1 MPPWQVEV
9 TDEFTAWWDGLTE
22 AEQEAV
28 TAHVGVL
35 EEIGPALDFPRTSQ
49 IKGSRHGRMRE
60 LRIKCQGRQL
70 RVLYTF
76 DPRRVAILLIGG
88 DKTSDDRFYERLV
101 PKADRLY
108 AEHLSTL
115 REEGLL

>member
-1 MPPWQVEV
+1 MPPWEVEV

-35 EEIGPALDFPRTSQ
+35 EEIGPALHFPRTSQ
-49 IKGSRHGRMRE
+49 IKGSRHGRMCE

-70 RVLYTF
+70 RVAV
-76 DPRRVAILLIGG
+76 RVRSASSGG
-88 DKTSDDRFYERLV
+88 SADWWRQDRQ
-101 PKADRLY
+101 
-108 AEHLSTL
+108 
-115 REEGLL
+115 